1 MNNSRLVIVSLL
13 LSVALNLLLLGVFIG
28 SSVYKKP
35 IIKPLPT
42 HLGWMI
48 QHLDSA
54 SLNSLRPQIEAHSRR
69 VAPIR
74 QEMRRQQKEFNRL
87 LLQPNPNNKALAQT
101 LSQLRDHSDEYQQE
115 MHSMILKLIPKLSE
129 DQRLKVI
136 SMLRRPPKG
145 SLREGDR

>member
-1 MNNSRLVIVSLL
+1 MNNSRWVIVSLL

>member
-1 MNNSRLVIVSLL
+1 MNNSRWVVVSLL

-74 QEMRRQQKEFNRL
+74 QEMRQQQKEFNRL

-145 SLREGDR
+145 SLRHEDR

>member
-1 MNNSRLVIVSLL
+1 MNNSRWVVVSLL
-13 LSVALNLLLLGVFIG
+13 LSVALNLLLLGVIIG
-28 SSVYKKP
+28 RSVYKKP

-54 SLNSLRPQIEAHSRR
+54 SLNSLRSQIEAHSRR
-69 VAPIR
+69 VVPIR

-101 LSQLRDHSDEYQQE
+101 LSKLRNHSE
-115 MHSMILKLIPKLSE
+115 L
-129 DQRLKVI
+129 
-136 SMLRRPPKG
+136 
-145 SLREGDR
+145 